1 MSMRRRCSSRRLTRS
16 TRSSV
21 PADDRADVPPNCTQ
35 TRDTNRGRT
44 GRPCADA
51 ASRRALPAR
60 VWSRRRDSAVIVGSS
75 NVRTRGST
83 VSGSSRCGMNV
94 AQTPMRHF
102 SRLDALSSAGS
113 SSNQSFVRRSKL
125 LDEVVCDTP
134 GGLYFIQSSAGYAF
148 LRYRCLD
155 CDLYRLVDIVEFWSK
170 RHDHKAFH

>member
-113 SSNQSFVRRSKL
+113 SSNQSFVRRSKAL
-125 LDEVVCDTP
+125 LALLRGEIQKGWEEP
-134 GGLYFIQSSAGYAF
+134 GDLLEDALLIKA
-148 LRYRCLD
+148 LCYRGAEPLSEN
-155 CDLYRLVDIVEFWSK
+155 LIGPLE
-170 RHDHKAFH
+170 ATTL